1 MFEIKGSFQFNYCNS
16 TAGYLPIQSI
26 VQKRPTISLL
36 LSRPTRVLRK
46 LASARKFLINKDV
59 NAVPPTVSARRF
71 NYFLRCSTYELL
83 PKSPSNFYFETYL
96 WRESRSPRERG
107 GGREHRIYTDDKEG
121 ASARARIFLKTE
133 LRDHANRLT
142 DSSTFELWNCYVYR
156 SSEENGCTQ

>member
-16 TAGYLPIQSI
+16 TDGYLPIQSI

-46 LASARKFLINKDV
+46 LASARKFLINKGV
-59 NAVPPTVSARRF
+59 NASHGFRTSLQLFPSLLHLRIFTKISLKFLFRNVSLA
-71 NYFLRCSTYELL
+71 
-83 PKSPSNFYFETYL
+83 
-96 WRESRSPRERG
+96 
-107 GGREHRIYTDDKEG
+107 RIYTDDKEG

-156 SSEENGCTQ
+156 SSEENGCTR

>member
-16 TAGYLPIQSI
+16 TDGYLPIQSI

-46 LASARKFLINKDV
+46 LASARKFLINKGV
-59 NAVPPTVSARRF
+59 NASHGFRTSLQLFPSLLHLRIFTKISLKFLFRNVSLA
-71 NYFLRCSTYELL
+71 
-83 PKSPSNFYFETYL
+83 
-96 WRESRSPRERG
+96 RSPRERG

-156 SSEENGCTQ
+156 SSEENGCTR